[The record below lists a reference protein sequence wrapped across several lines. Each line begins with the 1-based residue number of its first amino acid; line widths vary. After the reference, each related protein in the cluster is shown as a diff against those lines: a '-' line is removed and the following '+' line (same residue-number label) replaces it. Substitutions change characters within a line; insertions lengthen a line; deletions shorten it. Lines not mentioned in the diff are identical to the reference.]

1 MNIKIVK
8 DGDTKYTIQRADN
21 HGYVLSELTKTKGK
35 LKDNFKSNNTFHPTI
50 ESLVNKML
58 YCQLDGH
65 TVSEVLFNM
74 DKWAKE
80 ISDQIANSSKK
91 GEL

>member
-1 MNIKIVK
+1 M
-8 DGDTKYTIQRADN
+8 
-21 HGYVLSELTKTKGK
+21 TKTKGK
-35 LKDNFKSNNTFHPTI
+35 LENNFKSNKTFHPTL

-58 YCQLDGH
+58 YCQLDGD
-65 TVSEVLFNM
+65 TISEVLFNM

-80 ISDQIANSSKK
+80 ISDQIADASKK